1 MQSLGQ
7 TVNDQDVDSG
17 ANMTIVTARER
28 LLSAAV
34 EAFAEKGFAAT
45 TTRDIASRAGMSPA
59 AVYVHHDSKES
70 LLFTVS
76 LDGHRHALEIIE
88 SAAASSDD
96 PVERLRTMVHAFTL
110 WHADHSRVGRIV
122 QYEYQALSPEHR
134 AEVAVYRRQ
143 IEQAMQ
149 DALRDGVEQGA
160 LSVDDV
166 PGTAFALLSLGID
179 LVRWFEP
186 GGSQSG
192 ESLAA
197 LHAELAVK
205 MTRA

>member
-1 MQSLGQ
+1 MVGLGQ
-7 TVNDQDVDSG
+7 TVNDRATKPRG
-17 ANMTIVTARER
+17 YMTIVTARER
-28 LLSAAV
+28 LLAAAV

-88 SAAASSDD
+88 SAAASTED
-96 PVERLRTMVHAFTL
+96 PVTRLRAMVHAFTL

-134 AEVAVYRRQ
+134 TEVAVYRRR

-149 DALRDGVEQGA
+149 DALHYGVERGA
-160 LSVDDV
+160 FAVDDI

-179 LVRWFEP
+179 LVRWFQP
-186 GGSQSG
+186 GGSQTG
-192 ESLAA
+192 ESLAD
-197 LHAELAVK
+197 LHADLAVK

>member
-1 MQSLGQ
+1 
-7 TVNDQDVDSG
+7 
-17 ANMTIVTARER
+17 MTTITARER
-28 LLSAAV
+28 LLHAAV

-76 LDGHRHALEIIE
+76 LDGHRSALEVIE
-88 SAAASSDD
+88 KAASSSDD
-96 PVERLRTMVHAFTL
+96 PVDRVRAMVHDFSL
-110 WHADHSRVGRIV
+110 WHTMHSRVGRIV
-122 QYEYQALSPEHR
+122 QYEYRALTDEHR
-134 AEVAVYRRQ
+134 AEVATFRRQ
-143 IEQAMQ
+143 IEQSMQ
-149 DALRDGVEQGA
+149 DALREGVEARA
-160 LSVDDV
+160 LAVDDV

-192 ESLAA
+192 EDIAS
-197 LHAELAVK
+197 LHADLALK

>member
-1 MQSLGQ
+1 
-7 TVNDQDVDSG
+7 
-17 ANMTIVTARER
+17 MTTPDPTARER
-28 LLSAAV
+28 LLAAAV

-70 LLFTVS
+70 LLYRVS
-76 LDGHRHALEIIE
+76 LDGHEHALAIITE
-88 SAAASSDD
+88 AATTTDSPA
-96 PVERLRTMVHAFTL
+96 ERVRRMVHDFSL

-122 QYEYQALSPEHR
+122 QYEYHALTDEHR
-134 AEVAVYRRQ
+134 TEVAAYRRR

-149 DALRDGVEQGA
+149 DALVDGVDQGV
-160 LSVDDV
+160 LDVDDV

-186 GGSQSG
+186 GGSWTG
-192 ESLAA
+192 EALAE
-197 LHAELAVK
+197 LHADLAVR
-205 MTRA
+205 MTRASAG

>member
-1 MQSLGQ
+1 MQSLRHA
-7 TVNDQDVDSG
+7 V
-17 ANMTIVTARER
+17 NMTDITASGGPTARER
-28 LLSAAV
+28 LLEAAV

-70 LLFTVS
+70 LLYRVS
-76 LDGHRHALEIIE
+76 LDGHTHALRIITE
-88 SAAASSDD
+88 AAARTSS
-96 PVERLRTMVHAFTL
+96 PTERVRQMVHDFSL

-122 QYEYQALSPEHR
+122 QYEYHALTDEHR
-134 AEVAVYRRQ
+134 AEIATYRRK

-149 DALRDGVEQGA
+149 DALTDGVDQGVLA
-160 LSVDDV
+160 VDDI

-186 GGSQSG
+186 GGSWTG
-192 ESLAA
+192 EGLAD
-197 LHAELAVK
+197 LHARLALR
-205 MTRA
+205 MTSA